1 MPGRERKGEEKEG
14 KNIYTWYTTIK
25 LRKKCKEIPY
35 RHWTTW
41 STEQ

>member
-14 KNIYTWYTTIK
+14 ENIYTRYATIK
-25 LRKKCKEIPY
+25 LRKKYKEIPY
-35 RHWTTW
+35 RHWTTQ